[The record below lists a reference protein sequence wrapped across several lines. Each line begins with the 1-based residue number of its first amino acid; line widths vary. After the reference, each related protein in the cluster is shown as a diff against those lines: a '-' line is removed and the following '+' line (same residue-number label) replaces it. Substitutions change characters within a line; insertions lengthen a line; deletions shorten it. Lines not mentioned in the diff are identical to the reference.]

1 MNSPTP
7 RRTVIKNG
15 ILCLAGFSTRSL
27 FASEESS
34 KPLFR
39 IGMVTDLHYA
49 DKDPVGTRFYK
60 EALEKLDAAVA
71 FFNQEKATF
80 VVELG
85 DFIDLAP
92 TVEIEIE
99 WLKTME
105 KHFSP
110 LTMPR
115 HYVLGNHCCHALTKE
130 EFVANT
136 GANKDHHYSFEQQG
150 IRFIILDA
158 CFRSDGVDYQRKNF
172 EWSDANIP
180 TNQLQW
186 LQKQL
191 EESNGPVII
200 LAHQRLDG
208 ANNFSVKNS
217 AEVRKILE
225 KSGKVLA
232 VFQGHS
238 HKNDYLQ
245 IAGIHYCTLVAMIEG
260 SGKQN
265 SGYTLLDIMPD
276 HSLRLHGFLNQT
288 NREFTNKVPT
298 K

>member
-130 EFVANT
+130 EFASH
-136 GANKDHHYSFEQQG
+136 GQCHLQHY
-150 IRFIILDA
+150 
-158 CFRSDGVDYQRKNF
+158 
-172 EWSDANIP
+172 P
-180 TNQLQW
+180 
-186 LQKQL
+186 
-191 EESNGPVII
+191 
-200 LAHQRLDG
+200 
-208 ANNFSVKNS
+208 
-217 AEVRKILE
+217 
-225 KSGKVLA
+225 
-232 VFQGHS
+232 
-238 HKNDYLQ
+238 
-245 IAGIHYCTLVAMIEG
+245 
-260 SGKQN
+260 
-265 SGYTLLDIMPD
+265 
-276 HSLRLHGFLNQT
+276 
-288 NREFTNKVPT
+288 
-298 K
+298 